1 MKRYL
6 SILLVTVMSFACC
19 GVSAFVGPSPLP
31 TTEPTDAQETPGSVQ
46 TAIIGILESAFGN
59 SPDLISSIR
68 QLFGK
73 TREYSDDYLR
83 SFLRETTEKYGF
95 SLPDKQIDALFSL
108 LRSLE
113 NNDSNDLMNRIKD
126 LQKAFTK
133 AQTTA
138 SKALHIF
145 RTVRKG
151 VQNAVKWIGD
161 VFHWFRH

>member
-1 MKRYL
+1 MKRFL
-6 SILLVTVMSFACC
+6 SVLLAAVMSFACC
-19 GVSAFVGPSPLP
+19 GVSAFVGPSPVPTVEP
-31 TTEPTDAQETPGSVQ
+31 TTGPETPGSVQ

-73 TREYSDDYLR
+73 TSEYSDEYLR

-95 SLPDKQIDALFSL
+95 SLPDKQINALLSL

-113 NNDSNDLMNRIKD
+113 INDSKDLTNRIKD

-138 SKALHIF
+138 SKALHVF
-145 RTVRKG
+145 RTLCKG
-151 VQNAVKWIGD
+151 VQDAANWIGD
-161 VFHWFRH
+161 AIRWFRH

>member
-1 MKRYL
+1 MKRFL
-6 SILLVTVMSFACC
+6 SVLLVAVMSFACC
-19 GVSAFVGPSPLP
+19 GVSAFVGPNPVPTVEP
-31 TTEPTDAQETPGSVQ
+31 TTGPETPGSVQ
-46 TAIIGILESAFGN
+46 TAIIGILESAFGS

-73 TREYSDDYLR
+73 TREYSDEYLR

-95 SLPDKQIDALFSL
+95 SLSEKQINALLSL

-113 NNDSNDLMNRIKD
+113 TNDNDLANRIKD

-138 SKALHIF
+138 SKALHVF
-145 RTVRKG
+145 RTLRKG
-151 VQNAVKWIGD
+151 VQDAAKWIGN
-161 VFHWFRH
+161 VIRWFRH